1 MYRSCYNRT
10 PPIIKLAFNWI
21 TMRLYTGPTFP
32 HDTWA
37 FVDGSFFDPLL
48 IKPSSHEYFVA
59 RNSSS
64 SLLITLFIFLAS
76 RTMYMFDACLNVF
89 GDFVQ
94 NFFRCLSF
102 FFFLIIWYLIV
113 IMKKFIGYELY
124 RLMHFFFLLFLFIF
138 LSIVNIYI
146 YI

>member
-1 MYRSCYNRT
+1 M
-10 PPIIKLAFNWI
+10 IH
-21 TMRLYTGPTFP
+21 GPSWT
-32 HDTWA
+32 
-37 FVDGSFFDPLL
+37 VLFFDPLL

-102 FFFLIIWYLIV
+102 FFFDNMIFDSY
-113 IMKKFIGYELY
+113 YEK
-124 RLMHFFFLLFLFIF
+124 
-138 LSIVNIYI
+138 IYWI
-146 YI
+146 